1 MFAPVEVWFL
11 STLSQLCFHIR
22 RLEWPFLVVHGGK
35 KVSMAV
41 GNIRRNLPWAYPAAA
56 SWLLLDSE
64 QSLRLTTGHAPF
76 AYCEAESDPTP
87 R

>member
-35 KVSMAV
+35 KSFH
-41 GNIRRNLPWAYPAAA
+41 GRR
-56 SWLLLDSE
+56 
-64 QSLRLTTGHAPF
+64 QHQT
-76 AYCEAESDPTP
+76 
-87 R
+87 